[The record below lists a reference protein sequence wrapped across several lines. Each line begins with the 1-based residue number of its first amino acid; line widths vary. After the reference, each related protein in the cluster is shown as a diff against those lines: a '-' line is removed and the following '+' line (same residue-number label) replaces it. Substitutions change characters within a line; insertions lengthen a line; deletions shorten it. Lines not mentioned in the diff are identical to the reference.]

1 MPVVP
6 EMRALWD
13 VMRPG
18 MQRVVSGSASPD
30 EAAREMQEDAVRK
43 IEEMK
48 M

>member
-6 EMRALWD
+6 EMRVMWD

-18 MQRVVSGSASPD
+18 MQQVVSGSATPE
-30 EAAREMQEDAVRK
+30 EAAKRMQEQAIRK

-48 M
+48 L